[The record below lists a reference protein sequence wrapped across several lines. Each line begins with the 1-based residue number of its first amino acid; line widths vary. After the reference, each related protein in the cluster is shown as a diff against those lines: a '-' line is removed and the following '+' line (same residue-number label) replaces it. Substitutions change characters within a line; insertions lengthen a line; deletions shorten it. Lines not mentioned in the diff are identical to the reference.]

1 MSTATP
7 KALATRG
14 PEERPVAV
22 APGQLISDWLPA
34 LPGVVPRLERGAK
47 AADVGCRLGAAIV
60 LLART
65 FPHSRFVGF
74 DAHLASIELA
84 RQSARQA
91 KVADRA
97 LFEVAHAADFPGSG
111 YQLITHLDGLR
122 EVGDPVAAARHVRRA
137 LAPAGTWLLVEP
149 LVPSEARLRQLL
161 SQGGFSRFRRVAQTS
176 SHSVFEARA

>member
-1 MSTATP
+1 MTTATP
-7 KALATRG
+7 RVSATDG
-14 PEERPVAV
+14 PEEWTGPAD
-22 APGQLISDWLPA
+22 PGQLITDWLPA

-47 AADVGCRLGAAIV
+47 AADVGCRLGAVIV

-84 RQSARQA
+84 RESARQA
-91 KVADRA
+91 QVADRA

-111 YQLITHLDGLR
+111 YQLITQLDGLR
-122 EVGDPVAAARHVRRA
+122 ELGDPLAAARHVRRA

-149 LVPSEARLRQLL
+149 LAPSEARLRQLL
-161 SQGGFSRFRRVAQTS
+161 SQGGFSRLRRVAQTS